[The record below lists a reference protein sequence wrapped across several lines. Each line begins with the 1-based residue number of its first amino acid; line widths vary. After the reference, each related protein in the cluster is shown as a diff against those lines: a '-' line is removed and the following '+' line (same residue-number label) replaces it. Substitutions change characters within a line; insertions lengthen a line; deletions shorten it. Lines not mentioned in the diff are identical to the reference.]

1 MNELELLL
9 KLFKMQKNE
18 ALKEIQANNDPREKT
33 IGDKVEVWDGSYFTD
48 EKGNRILITSE
59 KIESIPYFIVVDT
72 NQKTTTKTLLLD
84 DDKVQDLLIVDPKT
98 NNKYSTCSQCVKIL
112 DKITDKE
119 KK

>member
-1 MNELELLL
+1 MNKLELFLRLL
-9 KLFKMQKNE
+9 KMYNE
-18 ALKEIQANNDPREKT
+18 VLKEIEANNDSREKT

-72 NQKTTTKTLLLD
+72 NQKTTTKILLLG

-98 NNKYSTCSQCVKIL
+98 NNKYRTCSECVKIL

>member
-1 MNELELLL
+1 MNKLELFLELL
-9 KLFKMQKNE
+9 KMQNE
-18 ALKEIQANNDPREKT
+18 ALREIEANNDPREKT

-59 KIESIPYFIVVDT
+59 KIESIPYFIVVGT
-72 NQKTTTKTLLLD
+72 NQKTTTKILLLG

-98 NNKYSTCSQCVKIL
+98 NNKYRTCSQCVKIL